1 MNTFLSKFQLDN
13 ILIDSYNSIQ
23 NKNYEYYFTLNIK
36 DSTIGIGGKL
46 DRSIL
51 KFFDINQPVFA
62 FECELEIL
70 GSFSE
75 KRKQFK
81 ELLKF
86 PKVYRDIAFL
96 FNKSINYMAVKD
108 FILSQSSDIL
118 KSVEL
123 FDLFESKE
131 IGDDKKSMAFNL
143 EYYDF
148 NRTLTD
154 EEVDKDFQ
162 DLINKVTN
170 NFNAVLRG
178 K

>member
-1 MNTFLSKFQLDN
+1 
-13 ILIDSYNSIQ
+13 
-23 NKNYEYYFTLNIK
+23 
-36 DSTIGIGGKL
+36 
-46 DRSIL
+46 
-51 KFFDINQPVFA
+51 
-62 FECELEIL
+62 
-70 GSFSE
+70 
-75 KRKQFK
+75 
-81 ELLKF
+81 
-86 PKVYRDIAFL
+86 
-96 FNKSINYMAVKD
+96 MAVKD
-108 FILSQSSDIL
+108 FILRQSSDIL

-148 NRTLTD
+148 SRTLTD
-154 EEVDKDFQ
+154 DEVDKDFQ

>member
-1 MNTFLSKFQLDN
+1 
-13 ILIDSYNSIQ
+13 
-23 NKNYEYYFTLNIK
+23 
-36 DSTIGIGGKL
+36 
-46 DRSIL
+46 
-51 KFFDINQPVFA
+51 
-62 FECELEIL
+62 
-70 GSFSE
+70 
-75 KRKQFK
+75 
-81 ELLKF
+81 
-86 PKVYRDIAFL
+86 
-96 FNKSINYMAVKD
+96 MAVKD

-123 FDLFESKE
+123 FDIFESKE
-131 IGDDKKSMAFNL
+131 IGGDKKSMAFNL